1 MPDGKSLVEVIVFV
15 PIRRS
20 FRPEELPPS
29 GDDGGGLVE
38 GGALN
43 LSPGQ
48 LRPESVHQ
56 RTGGAARFQTFHYH
70 LPPNLRGEVEPGH
83 LVWVPFGAQQLQGI
97 VVGPAE
103 FSPVETK
110 AIDRLAR
117 PLPVLTPAQLEIAF
131 WIADYYVAP
140 ISEAVKLFLTP
151 GLLSKSGESP
161 KVRVKREEQ
170 IELII
175 DPATIRERLLGL
187 EHSNKQAKV
196 LAEFLSRPTGARS
209 LDELKTACN
218 LSSNAPISALEEK
231 GLIRLLNEGAVLAQP
246 PGAIE
251 EAILQLKGA
260 SKYEAILRALGQSE
274 APMWKTDLYAEV
286 DANLAAL
293 RRLQDAGLIRLEQK
307 VRYRDPLGGRI
318 YPRTHPPKLTDQ
330 QQYVWDEISTSC
342 FPSAATESSRTVPE
356 GGGHANAAVRGES
369 FLLHG
374 ATGSGKTE
382 IYLRAMAATLA
393 RNRQA
398 IVLVPEIAL
407 TPQTV
412 SRFAGRFPDR
422 VSVVHSGLNASQR
435 YDVWRRAREGKID
448 VIVGARSAL
457 FSPLPRLGLIIVD
470 EEHESTYKQDT
481 DEWGSFTVFYDARTV
496 ATQLAAA
503 TGSTLIFGTAT
514 PSLDSY
520 HAAQQGR
527 LRLLEM
533 PDRVLGHGEA
543 AGISA
548 GEKVERPEAPA
559 YAGLPPVEIVD
570 MRQELRAGNRSI
582 FSRSLQSELH
592 AVLDAGEQAILF
604 LNRRGSHSFVMCRDC
619 GFVAECPRCETPLT
633 FHERAAQLICHR
645 CNGREP
651 IPDRCPGCHSHRI
664 RFFGTGTQRIEE
676 LVGQIAPR
684 ARLLRWDRDT
694 TGRKGSHEQILDHF
708 ARHEADVLIGT
719 QMIAKGLDLPLVTL
733 VGVVAADVG
742 LYLPDFRG
750 PERTFQLLTQ
760 VAGRA
765 GRSRRGGRVIFQSYT
780 PQHYALQAA
789 AEHDFHAF
797 YEREMEF
804 RREQEY
810 PPVSRIARLIFWH
823 KKLETAVEQTD
834 RMMMNLQLRAEEIGI
849 WGDGVDLL
857 GPAPAPYARFRSYFR
872 WQIIVRATDPS
883 AFLHGIDIPF
893 GWRIDIDPVSMM

>member
-1 MPDGKSLVEVIVFV
+1 VPDNKSLVEVIIFL

-20 FRPEELPPS
+20 FRQEEDPPPESDFDGAE
-29 GDDGGGLVE
+29 GD
-38 GGALN
+38 GALTI
-43 LSPGQ
+43 SPRH

-70 LPPNLRGEVEPGH
+70 LPPNLKGEAETGH
-83 LVWVPFGAQQLQGI
+83 LVWAPFGPQEVQGI
-97 VVGPAE
+97 VVGPATS
-103 FSPVETK
+103 SPVETK

-117 PLPVLTPAQLEIAF
+117 PRPVLTPAQLDMAF

-151 GLLSKSGESP
+151 GLLTKSGEPP
-161 KVRVKREEQ
+161 KVRAKREEQ
-170 IELII
+170 IELLI
-175 DPATIRERLLGL
+175 DPNSIRQSLLGL
-187 EHSNKQAKV
+187 NHKSKQAQV
-196 LAEFLSRPTGARS
+196 LTTLLTQPSRAWP
-209 LDELKTACN
+209 LKELRTACN
-218 LSSNAPISALEEK
+218 LPSKGPVSALQEK
-231 GLIRLLNEGAVLAQP
+231 KLVRVVVDEVQLAQP
-246 PGAIE
+246 PEVTEDAV
-251 EAILQLKGA
+251 LSLKGL
-260 SKYEAILRALGQSE
+260 SKLESVLQALAQAKS
-274 APMWKTDLYAEV
+274 PMWKTDLYAKV
-286 DANLAAL
+286 DTDLNAL
-293 RRLQDAGLIRLEQK
+293 RKLRAAGMIRLEDK
-307 VRYRDPLGGRI
+307 IRYRDPLGGRI
-318 YPRTHPPKLTDQ
+318 YPRTNPPELTDQ
-330 QQYVWDEISTSC
+330 QQRVWDKISTEC
-342 FPSAATESSRTVPE
+342 YPSAAAESTGADQKKE
-356 GGGHANAAVRGES
+356 GLAAAPIRNQG

-382 IYLRAMAATLA
+382 IYLHAIAETLS

-412 SRFAGRFPDR
+412 ARFAGRFPDR
-422 VSVVHSGLNASQR
+422 VSVIHSGLSTSQR
-435 YDVWRRAREGKID
+435 YDVWRRARDGHID

-457 FSPLPRLGLIIVD
+457 FSPLPRLGLIVVD

-481 DEWGSFTVFYDARTV
+481 DEWGSFTVFYDARTI
-496 ATQLAAA
+496 AIQLAAA
-503 TGSTLIFGTAT
+503 TGSALVFGTAT
-514 PSLDSY
+514 PSLDAY
-520 HAAQQGR
+520 HAAQKGK
-527 LRLLEM
+527 LKLLEM
-533 PDRVLGHGEA
+533 PDRVMGHGELDDPHPSESDA
-543 AGISA
+543 PPA
-548 GEKVERPEAPA
+548 PPA
-559 YAGLPPVEIVD
+559 YAALPPVEIVD

-604 LNRRGSHSFVMCRDC
+604 LNRRGTHSFVMCRDC
-619 GFVAECPRCETPLT
+619 GFVAECERCETPLT
-633 FHERAAQLICHR
+633 YHERAAQLICHR
-645 CNGREP
+645 CNARQP
-651 IPDRCPGCHSHRI
+651 IPEHCPACRSHRI

-676 LVGQIAPR
+676 LVSQIAPR

-694 TGRKGSHEQILDHF
+694 TGRKGSHEQILDRF
-708 ARHEADVLIGT
+708 AGHEADVLIGT

-789 AEHDFHAF
+789 AGHDYHAF
-797 YEREMEF
+797 YQREMEF
-804 RREQEY
+804 RREQHY
-810 PPVSRIARLIFWH
+810 PPVSRLARLIFWH
-823 KKLETAVEQTD
+823 KKLETVVGQTD
-834 RMMMNLQLRAEEIGI
+834 RMMGNLQQRAEEMGI
-849 WGDGVDLL
+849 WGEGVDLL
-857 GPAPAPYARFRSYFR
+857 GPAPAPYARTRSYYR
-872 WQIIVRATDPS
+872 WQIIIRAADPS

>member
-1 MPDGKSLVEVIVFV
+1 MPDGKSLVEVVIFV

-20 FRPEELPPS
+20 FRQEELPPPENDLGTLEES
-29 GDDGGGLVE
+29 GE
-38 GGALN
+38 
-43 LSPGQ
+43 LSFPPGQ
-48 LRPESVHQ
+48 STPESVHQ

-70 LPPNLRGEVEPGH
+70 LPPNLLGEVEPGH
-83 LVWVPFGAQQLQGI
+83 LVWVPFGRQQLQGI
-97 VVGPAE
+97 VVGPAQS
-103 FSPVETK
+103 SPVETR

-117 PLPVLTPAQLEIAF
+117 PRPVLTQAQLDVAF

-151 GLLSKSGESP
+151 GLLSKSGAPP

-170 IELII
+170 IELLIE
-175 DPATIRERLLGL
+175 PATIRKRLLGL
-187 EHSNKQAKV
+187 EHKSKQAEV
-196 LAEFLSRPTGARS
+196 LAEFLPEPTS
-209 LDELKTACN
+209 VKPVKELRRACN
-218 LSSNAPISALEEK
+218 LSSMGPISALQEK
-231 GLIRLLNEGAVLAQP
+231 GLIRLLNGEAVLVQP
-246 PGAIE
+246 LEAVE

-260 SKYEAILRALGQSE
+260 SRYEAILHALALSD

-286 DANLAAL
+286 DANLASL
-293 RRLQDAGLIRLEQK
+293 RRLQGAGLIRFEQK
-307 VRYRDPLGGRI
+307 VRYRDPLGSRT
-318 YPRTHPPKLTDQ
+318 YPRTQPPELTDQ
-330 QQYVWDEISTSC
+330 QQCVWDEISNSC
-342 FPSAATESSRTVPE
+342 FPTASIESNLGVPDSGRPE
-356 GGGHANAAVRGES
+356 DAVIRGER

-382 IYLRAMAATLA
+382 IYLRALAETLA

-422 VSVVHSGLNASQR
+422 ISVIHSGLSANQR
-435 YDVWRRAREGKID
+435 YDVWRRAREGMID

-496 ATQLAAA
+496 ATRLAAA
-503 TGSTLIFGTAT
+503 TGSALILGTAT
-514 PSLDSY
+514 PSLDTY
-520 HAAQQGR
+520 HAAQQGS
-527 LRLLEM
+527 LKLLEM
-533 PDRVLGHGEA
+533 PDRVTGHGELE
-543 AGISA
+543 GTSL
-548 GEKVERPEAPA
+548 GESRDPPGPPA

-570 MRQELRAGNRSI
+570 MRNELRAGNRSI

-604 LNRRGSHSFVMCRDC
+604 LNRRGTHSFVMCRDC
-619 GFVAECPRCETPLT
+619 GFVSECPRCETPLT
-633 FHERAAQLICHR
+633 FHERASQLICHR
-645 CNGREP
+645 CNAREP
-651 IPDRCPGCHSHRI
+651 IPDNCPSCNSHRI
-664 RFFGTGTQRIEE
+664 RYFGTGTQRIEE
-676 LVGQIAPR
+676 IVSQISPR

-694 TGRKGSHEQILDHF
+694 TGRKGSHEQILEHF
-708 ARHEADVLIGT
+708 ASHEADVLIGT

-789 AEHDFHAF
+789 AKHDYHAF
-797 YEREMEF
+797 YQREMEF

-810 PPVSRIARLIFWH
+810 PPVSRLARLIFWH
-823 KKLETAVEQTD
+823 KRLETVVEQSD
-834 RMMMNLQLRAEEIGI
+834 RMMKNLQLRAEEIGI
-849 WGDGVDLL
+849 WGEGVDLL
-857 GPAPAPYARFRSYFR
+857 GPAPAPYARFRNYFR

-883 AFLHGIDIPF
+883 AFLQGIDIPF